1 MTSDALRYG
10 FTACVRKHIF
20 IMTPLPFGNRDGL
33 HKVESEDEAQ
43 LQYKTCP
50 SNGVHTYL

>member
-20 IMTPLPFGNRDGL
+20 IMTPLPYGNRDGL
-33 HKVESEDEAQ
+33 HIVESEDEAQ
-43 LQYKTCP
+43 LQYK
-50 SNGVHTYL
+50 YLSI